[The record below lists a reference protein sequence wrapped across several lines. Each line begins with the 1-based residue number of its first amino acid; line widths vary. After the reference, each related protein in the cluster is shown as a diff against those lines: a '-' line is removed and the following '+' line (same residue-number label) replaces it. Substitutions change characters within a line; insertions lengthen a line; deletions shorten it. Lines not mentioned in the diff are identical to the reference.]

1 LLKSTET
8 LAVVVPLKSPRAIA
22 LGMNE
27 PEGLVVPWPWIPVP
41 PSPIVAERE
50 VTL

>member
-27 PEGLVVPWPWIPVP
+27 PEGLVVPWPWVLFRRA
-41 PSPIVAERE
+41 PSSRS
-50 VTL
+50 LR